1 MTLAQLRT
9 FLAVADAGSVHA
21 AAKQLYVTQSAV
33 SASLTALQRSL
44 GTRLIQRDGRG
55 LRLTDAGVVYAGY
68 IRRVLGLLDE
78 ASAAAA
84 AEDDPER
91 GVLRMAAVT
100 TAGEQILPRLLT
112 SFRNRHPQIGIQLEV
127 GNRER
132 VRALLERRE
141 VDLLLGGRTTVR
153 RDVTVLGVRPHELII
168 VAPGD
173 GYTLADRSDLV
184 GWADRQTWLLREK
197 GSGTRETTERYL
209 AGLELPSAPHSLTVG
224 SNAAIREAVIAGLG
238 VTLISRDA
246 VLRELADGTLVEVPL
261 PETPLPRDWH
271 LVAHPG
277 TLPATATALVAHV
290 LMTGEFRRP
299 QQDKPDTEQRARELP
314 DRVGVAPQLRD
325 PITS

>member
-1 MTLAQLRT
+1 MTLTQLRT

-21 AAKQLYVTQSAV
+21 AAQHLYVTQSAV

-44 GTRLIQRDGRG
+44 GIRLIQRDGRG
-55 LRLTDAGVVYAGY
+55 LRLTEAGTTYADY

-78 ASAAAA
+78 AGTAAA

-100 TAGEQILPRLLT
+100 TAGEQILPRLLA
-112 SFRNRHPQIGIQLEV
+112 SFRKRHPQIGIQLEV
-127 GNRER
+127 GNRDR
-132 VRALLERRE
+132 VGALLDRRE
-141 VDLLLGGRTTVR
+141 VDLLLCGRPTAR
-153 RDVTVLGVRPHELII
+153 RELAVLGVRPHELII
-168 VAPGD
+168 VAPGNAF
-173 GYTLADRSDLV
+173 TQPDRTDLI

-209 AGLELPSAPHSLTVG
+209 DALDLPNAPRCLTVG

-238 VTLISRDA
+238 VTLLSRDA

-261 PETPLPRDWH
+261 RETPLPRDWH
-271 LVAHPG
+271 LVANPG

-290 LMTGEFRRP
+290 LMTGEFQRP
-299 QQDKPDTEQRARELP
+299 PAKHPSTEVPARTAAALDM
-314 DRVGVAPQLRD
+314 DRGRVARG
-325 PITS
+325 